1 MIFVG
6 YLLDVSMV
14 YLYCIIISVEKGDS
28 RMKQPTSFYLLTDT
42 HFVSKESW
50 VEGQPITM
58 RERGDQIVLK
68 LSTEILDSFVEK
80 ILQDDTIDIVL
91 FTGDNVNS
99 GDMAS
104 HADFRARLERLT
116 AAGKKVYVIC
126 ATHDYCSPNGEDECF
141 QHDAVRYTE
150 TGTEPTPFMLR
161 RDLFD
166 YYADYGPK
174 QALSVHKESGSY
186 VVRLGDGVRLCMID
200 DNGNG
205 RSHCGL
211 FEDGVAWLTEQIHE
225 SKKAGDYFL
234 IATHHPVIAPWEV
247 YRHLVDY
254 EMYGGYQELS
264 KLMCEEG
271 VRVVFTG
278 HTHVQNIRKYTDE
291 EGRWFVDVSTV
302 SAVNAAGKMRRV
314 TVDPEAGVCEITSVG
329 LDAIKGVDT
338 GGLSPF
344 EYLYGVNFA
353 GRVEKYFPLAKTDF
367 DAFLR
372 ETNGILPAD
381 KLRKHKALVKPALR
395 FVSSRKLSFAA
406 KFGKAW
412 KTMTDAEKKEAKETK
427 LLDVVFEICRH
438 IYPGNAPFT
447 PDTVAYKAL
456 HGGAQRLDRIVAK
469 HKIEKVQ
476 SMIPPGSSLTEM
488 VEDFLYNNRTGDDDA
503 IVVDLK

>member
-1 MIFVG
+1 
-6 YLLDVSMV
+6 
-14 YLYCIIISVEKGDS
+14 
-28 RMKQPTSFYLLTDT
+28 MKQPTSFYLLTDV
-42 HFVSKESW
+42 HFVSKQSW
-50 VEGQPITM
+50 VEGRSITM
-58 RERGDQIVLK
+58 RERGDQIALK
-68 LSTEILDSFVEK
+68 LSPEILDSFIEK
-80 ILQDDTIDIVL
+80 ILADDAVDTVL

-99 GDMAS
+99 GDMYS
-104 HADFRARLERLT
+104 HEDFRARLERLT

-141 QHDAVRYTE
+141 QRGAVRYTE

-161 RDLFD
+161 KDLFD

-174 QALSVHKESGSY
+174 QALSVHEASGSY
-186 VVRLGDGVRLCMID
+186 VVQLGEGVRLCMID

-211 FEDGVAWLTEQIHE
+211 FEDGVAWLTAQIHE
-225 SKKAGDYFL
+225 SKEAGDYFL
-234 IATHHPVIAPWEV
+234 IATHHPVISPWEV

-254 EMYGGYQELS
+254 EMYGGYRELS

-291 EGRWFVDVSTV
+291 AGRWFVDVSTV
-302 SAVNAAGKMRRV
+302 AAVNAAGKMRRV
-314 TVDPEAGVCEITSVG
+314 TVDPDAGLCSIESVPLDKIT
-329 LDAIKGVDT
+329 GVDT
-338 GGLSPF
+338 GEKSVW
-344 EYLYGVNFA
+344 EYLYGINFT
-353 GRVEKYFPLAKTDF
+353 GRIEQAFPLAKTDIGR
-367 DAFLR
+367 FLD
-372 ETNGILPAD
+372 ETDGILPAE
-381 KLRKHKALVKPALR
+381 KLRKHKALVKLALK
-395 FVSSRKLSFAA
+395 FLSSRKLSFAA
-406 KFGKAW
+406 KFGKVW
-412 KTMTDAEKKEAKETK
+412 KTLTDTEKQEAKETK

-469 HKIEKVQ
+469 YKIEKVQ
-476 SMIPPGSSLTEM
+476 KMIPPGSSLTEIA
-488 VEDFLYNNRTGDDDA
+488 EDFLYNNRTGDDDT